1 MAPCY
6 GDFVSRWRLR
16 ICTKFVC
23 PFCLT
28 PKMTIPFEYSSQIR
42 LDVRALR
49 ATKIGTVLWGF
60 CLKVSLSDDQKTKL
74 HKGFRLDV
82 RALCPSQN
90 WHHAMRISSQT
101 HVCVSKIAQNFYI
114 RASSQEPAST
124 RREGRRPESRY
135 TRAGGASD

>member
-23 PFCLT
+23 PFFLT
-28 PKMTIPFEYSSQIR
+28 QKMTIPFEYSSQIR
-42 LDVRALR
+42 FNVRALR
-49 ATKIGTVLWGF
+49 PTQNWHRTMGF
-60 CLKVSLSDDQKTKL
+60 LSESDNQKMKL

-82 RALCPSQN
+82 RALYLSQN

-101 HVCVSKIAQNFYI
+101 HVCVSKIEQNFYI